1 MRRAPI
7 GAKRMPTMNIVGSTV
22 RGVRIGC
29 HAFRRCCLNAVSVTV
44 KGKAHSQSS
53 DNTPPSSSHPRSTR
67 EAKARQTRTC
77 RSPPAALLLLRP
89 LALRVALLLAVEDRH
104 AGSAR
109 CVQQQNENPAQRED
123 EIKLKWPAEEEE
135 ERRGG
140 VSEGRRVDVG
150 KAESDVGRR
159 CDDARRSFRRQRA
172 PVLT

>member
-1 MRRAPI
+1 M
-7 GAKRMPTMNIVGSTV
+7 GAKRMPTMNSVGSTV
-22 RGVRIGC
+22 RGVRMGC
-29 HAFRRCCLNAVSVTV
+29 HAFSRCCLNAVSGREKEQVRRQAPPADFHASREVTL
-44 KGKAHSQSS
+44 
-53 DNTPPSSSHPRSTR
+53 TR
-67 EAKARQTRTC
+67 

-104 AGSAR
+104 AVSAR
-109 CVQQQNENPAQRED
+109 CVQRQNENPAQRED